1 MYNARLGSPG
11 YSVVKNLPTN
21 ARNTGLIPGLG
32 GAPGG
37 ENGKLPHY
45 SCLGNPVGRGAW
57 WATVCGVAKS
67 QTQLSD

>member
-1 MYNARLGSPG
+1 MHVWASRILSGKKFVYQC
-11 YSVVKNLPTN
+11 KKH
-21 ARNTGLIPGLG
+21 GLIPGLG
-32 GAPGG
+32 GAPGE

-57 WATVCGVAKS
+57 WATVCGVTKS